1 MRFSI
6 SVLALLITAATSVE
20 VRQKPDLS
28 GTWVATTDAPQGIAA
43 APSAIFG
50 ARFAIKQDAAAVT
63 LTRMGREGAFA
74 VTLPLDGRE
83 LRWRAVGRA
92 CDADSERVETIAI
105 EGNGLAYTLVSTTP
119 PGGGPAR
126 ATNAKYLIT
135 PSSAETITVQGTMV
149 QQGERKAVATVYKR
163 SAEPM
168 PASTPIETF
177 KGPAAD
183 ISHAAWIGTTWIG
196 AQDPMTVEERWTP
209 AASGAMLGI
218 GRTLRGTSLA
228 SFEFLCIVER
238 NGTLVYQAMPG
249 GRMPAT
255 SFTLTSATPDSLTFE
270 NAANSYP
277 KMIRYSRLPD
287 GSLQTTIS
295 AGGDVR
301 AQSFVLRKTGS

>member
-1 MRFSI
+1 MRFSLP
-6 SVLALLITAATSVE
+6 VLAVVLSAIAGVDVSQ
-20 VRQKPDLS
+20 RPDLS
-28 GTWVATTDAPQGIAA
+28 GTWVATTDAPQGVAA
-43 APSAIFG
+43 APSAVFG
-50 ARFAIKQDAAAVT
+50 PRFAIKQDAASVT
-63 LTRMGREGAFA
+63 LTRMGRDGAFP

-83 LRWRAVGRA
+83 LRWRAAGRV
-92 CDADSERVETIAI
+92 CDADSERIETIAV
-105 EGNGLAYTLVSTTP
+105 EGNGLAYTLVGTTP
-119 PGGGPAR
+119 PGGGPVR
-126 ATNAKYLIT
+126 AANAKYLIA
-135 PSSAETITVQGTMV
+135 PAGADTITVQGTMV

-163 SAEPM
+163 STEPM
-168 PASTPIETF
+168 PAAAPLETF

-183 ISHAAWIGTTWIG
+183 ISQAAWIGATWIG

-249 GRMPAT
+249 GRTPAT

-270 NAANSYP
+270 NPANSYP
-277 KMIRYSRLPD
+277 KLIRYSRLPD

-301 AQSFVLRKTGS
+301 AQSFVLKKGL

>member
-1 MRFSI
+1 MRLSI
-6 SVLALLITAATSVE
+6 SVFALLMTAAAGVE

-28 GTWVATTDAPQGIAA
+28 GTWVATTDAPQGVAA

-50 ARFAIKQDAAAVT
+50 ARFAIKQDTAAVV
-63 LTRMGREGAFA
+63 LTRMGRDGAFD

-83 LRWRAVGRA
+83 LRWRAAART
-92 CDADSERVETIAI
+92 CDADSERTEMIAV
-105 EGNGLAYTLVSTTP
+105 EGNGLAFTLVSTTP
-119 PGGGPAR
+119 AGGGGAR
-126 ATNAKYLIT
+126 ATNAKYLMT
-135 PSSAETITVQGTMV
+135 PSGADTITVQGTMV

-168 PASTPIETF
+168 PAATPLEVF

-183 ISHAAWIGTTWIG
+183 ISQAAWIGATWI
-196 AQDPMTVEERWTP
+196 ASQDPMTVEERWTP

-277 KMIRYSRLPD
+277 KMIRYSREPD
-287 GSLQTTIS
+287 GRLKTTIS

-301 AQSFVLRKTGS
+301 AQWVVLKKQ